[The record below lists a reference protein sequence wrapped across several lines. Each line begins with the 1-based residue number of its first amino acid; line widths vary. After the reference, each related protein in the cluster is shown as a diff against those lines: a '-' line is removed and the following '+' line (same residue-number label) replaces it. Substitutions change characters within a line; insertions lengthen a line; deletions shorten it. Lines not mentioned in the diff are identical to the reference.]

1 MNKMKDLVE
10 NQASPDL
17 IQMMQQLIEI
27 NRKTMENTK
36 KQINISSDSFRGI

>member
-1 MNKMKDLVE
+1 MKDLVE